1 VASEQISASQL
12 IPANTFAVGDII
24 RISWRTRKTGT
35 ASGSTFKLYIN
46 TTASLTGAI
55 QLGLLSIAG
64 STNLT
69 NQMQRNLAIKSAT
82 NTEAFSN
89 VNVSDD
95 FTFTSPA
102 VISANVN
109 WTVDQYIIFMTQIT
123 TATADTVR
131 TSFYLIEK
139 L

>member
-1 VASEQISASQL
+1 
-12 IPANTFAVGDII
+12 
-24 RISWRTRKTGT
+24 
-35 ASGSTFKLYIN
+35 
-46 TTASLTGAI
+46 
-55 QLGLLSIAG
+55 
-64 STNLT
+64 
-69 NQMQRNLAIKSAT
+69 MQRSLAIKSAT

-89 VNVSDD
+89 VNVNDD

-109 WTVDQYIIFMTQIT
+109 WAVDQYIIIMTQIT